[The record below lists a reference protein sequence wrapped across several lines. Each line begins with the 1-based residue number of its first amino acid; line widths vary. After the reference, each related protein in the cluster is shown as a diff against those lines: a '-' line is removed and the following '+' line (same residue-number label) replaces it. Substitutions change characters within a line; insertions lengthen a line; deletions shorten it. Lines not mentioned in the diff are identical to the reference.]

1 MTHLLFKTAR
11 DIVHGGQKGEEKS
24 VLRGE
29 ARQKV
34 DLVCLQ
40 EMKECWRC

>member
-1 MTHLLFKTAR
+1 MTHLLFRTAR
-11 DIVHGGQKGEEKS
+11 DIVRGQKGEEKS

-29 ARQKV
+29 ASQKV